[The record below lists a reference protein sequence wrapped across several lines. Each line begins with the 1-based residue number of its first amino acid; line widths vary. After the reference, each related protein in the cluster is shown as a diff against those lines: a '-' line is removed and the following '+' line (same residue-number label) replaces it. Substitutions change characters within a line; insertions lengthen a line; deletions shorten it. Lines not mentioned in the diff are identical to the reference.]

1 MTVKEFYDQI
11 ASDKDLQDKMA
22 GFIKDGKSIDEIIS
36 ALSIEGT
43 ADDMKAYVDQL
54 AGEGHLDKSQLD
66 TVAGGTTPAITA
78 ATLVP
83 DIGATIGTVY
93 LATC

>member
-54 AGEGHLDKSQLD
+54 AGEGHLDKSQL
-66 TVAGGTTPAITA
+66 AGGTTPAITA

-83 DIGATIGTVY
+83 DIGATIGTVS